1 MSLTKIF
8 FLLIQ
13 KVAIFGALYNLHSTL
28 TLLHNYLVDFYCQEN
43 HKTTPDV
50 QILQKH
56 VHTFAFAL
64 YICIINQESICSR
77 TSPILGDRQKTVPS
91 QAEI

>member
-1 MSLTKIF
+1 M
-8 FLLIQ
+8 Q
-13 KVAIFGALYNLHSTL
+13 CNVHSTL

-64 YICIINQESICSR
+64 YMYHKPGI
-77 TSPILGDRQKTVPS
+77 DM
-91 QAEI
+91 